1 VLACAADRRL
11 MAGGTGRIGVTELL
25 VGVPFPAIAMEIM
38 RHAVASNRFEDVIFS
53 GSTYLPDDAV
63 ARGLVDEVVGQEAL
77 LDRAVAAAAKLAA
90 LSPVA
95 FALTKQQTRAVAFQQ
110 LARAGAEGDVIA
122 LWCADETLA
131 RVRDYVSR
139 TLKKV

>member
-1 VLACAADRRL
+1 
-11 MAGGTGRIGVTELL
+11 MT
-25 VGVPFPAIAMEIM
+25 F
-38 RHAVASNRFEDVIFS
+38 
-53 GSTYLPDDAV
+53 

-110 LARAGAEGDVIA
+110 LEHAGAEADVIA

-139 TLKKV
+139 TLRKA